1 MSFSQEEDA
10 GHYPDHRS
18 VDRGIV
24 HAPDDHSATLEA
36 ALAAVTQPHTPY
48 IDLFMHAKV
57 E

>member
-10 GHYPDHRS
+10 GHYSDHRS